1 MNLISQWYEPL
12 SEKRRQELS
21 SARQRNEESGLFS
34 NIVYLDGTETRRT
47 FRELFGEA
55 TRRFSGD
62 ICVVANTDIVFD
74 ETLTLLPSAIRK
86 NRLVALTRWESPLS
100 PRMIGHYAREMFFS
114 GSQDSWAFEAGSIAS
129 LELDIPT
136 GEQGCEQA
144 LLGWAVYAGIE
155 IVSPSIDIRTW
166 HVHEDKNVYG
176 NMSVAG
182 MYAYPQ
188 MTTREVGD
196 GVVCV
201 HNFPCETNSRGAID
215 GAIISTCQ

>member
-1 MNLISQWYEPL
+1 MILISQWYTPKDRDRL
-12 SEKRRQELS
+12 NELLYV
-21 SARQRNEESGLFS
+21 RERNESSGVFDAV
-34 NIVYLDGTETRRT
+34 VYLDGDSRRLS
-47 FRELFGEA
+47 FRDLFSEA
-55 TRRFSGD
+55 SSKFAGQ

-74 ETLTLLPSAIRK
+74 ETMKLLPSVTRK
-86 NRLVALTRWESPLS
+86 NRIVALTRWESPLS
-100 PRMIGHYAREMFFS
+100 PRMIGHYTREMFFS

-144 LLGWAVYAGIE
+144 LLGWAVSAGIE
-155 IVSPSIDIRTW
+155 IVSPSIDIKTW

-182 MYAYPQ
+182 MYAYPR
-188 MTTREVGD
+188 MTTCEVGG

-201 HNFPCETNSRGAID
+201 HNFPCEMNSRGAID
-215 GAIISTCQ
+215 AAIISTCP